1 MIHTDRLTRLFL
13 ALASI
18 DNPSRQEAAV
28 STYIKNQLDELGIRW
43 REDGTGELIHGNAGN
58 LYGYLPGA
66 LDLPPILLSAHM
78 DSVDPAVGKHP
89 TLHPDGT
96 ITSDGTT
103 VLGADDLSGVA
114 AILEAVRSVEESGA
128 AHRPIELLFD
138 VAEEPYCAGI
148 QHFDFPSLQSKEAY
162 ILDLTG
168 PVGSAAYQAPSILAF
183 RAEFTGRAAHAA
195 FSPELG
201 IHAIQAAAQAIVSI
215 PCGRV
220 GDTTVNVG
228 TISGGSANNVVPER
242 CCVTGEV
249 RSFDDGSAR
258 ARLAEIEAT
267 VKQAAQAV
275 GAEVV
280 FSTETLCRAYR
291 VEPDH
296 PVAERFKKICADLGL
311 SSELTVTYGGSDN
324 NHFFH
329 HGISGLVVA
338 SGMTCCHAC
347 QEYAS
352 VSELERAARLVEGL
366 ILSGE

>member
-43 REDGTGELIHGNAGN
+43 RRRRHRRTHPRQRRKSLW
-58 LYGYLPGA
+58 LPPWPA
-66 LDLPPILLSAHM
+66 WTLPPILLSAHM

-183 RAEFTGRAAHAA
+183 R
-195 FSPELG
+195 S
-201 IHAIQAAAQAIVSI
+201 
-215 PCGRV
+215 RV
-220 GDTTVNVG
+220 HRSSRSRCLLSGAG
-228 TISGGSANNVVPER
+228 HPRHPGGSPGDRVHPLRTGGGHHRER
-242 CCVTGEV
+242 GHHL
-249 RSFDDGSAR
+249 RRQRRQRGAG
-258 ARLAEIEAT
+258 
-267 VKQAAQAV
+267 AV
-275 GAEVV
+275 
-280 FSTETLCRAYR
+280 LRHR
-291 VEPDH
+291 
-296 PVAERFKKICADLGL
+296 
-311 SSELTVTYGGSDN
+311 
-324 NHFFH
+324 
-329 HGISGLVVA
+329 
-338 SGMTCCHAC
+338 
-347 QEYAS
+347 
-352 VSELERAARLVEGL
+352 
-366 ILSGE
+366 

>member
-13 ALASI
+13 ALVSI

-28 STYIKNQLDELGIRW
+28 STYIKTQLDELGIQW
-43 REDGTGELIHGNAGN
+43 REDGTGAIIHGNAGN
-58 LYGYLPGA
+58 LYGYLPGQ

-89 TLHPDGT
+89 ILHPDGT

-114 AILEAVRSVEESGA
+114 AILEAVRSVQESGA

-183 RAEFTGRAAHAA
+183 KAEFTGRAAHAA

-228 TISGGSANNVVPER
+228 TITGGSADNVVPEQ

-267 VKQAAQAV
+267 VKAAAQAV
-275 GAEVV
+275 GAEVA
-280 FSTETLCRAYR
+280 FSTETLCLAYR

-296 PVAERFKKICADLGL
+296 PVAERFKRVCADLNL
-311 SSELTVTYGGSDN
+311 SGELTVTYGGSDN

-338 SGMTCCHAC
+338 SGMNSCHAC
-347 QEYAS
+347 QEYSS
-352 VSELERAARLVEGL
+352 VPELERAARLVEGL
-366 ILSGE
+366 ILSKE

>member
-1 MIHTDRLTRLFL
+1 MIRTNRLTRLFL
-13 ALASI
+13 DLAAH
-18 DNPSRQEAAV
+18 DNPSRQEAEV
-28 STYIKNQLDELGIRW
+28 STHIKMVLDELGIQW
-43 REDGTGELIHGNAGN
+43 QEDDTGAKIGGNAGN
-58 LYGYLPGA
+58 LYAYLPGQ

-78 DSVDPAVGKHP
+78 DSVDPAVGKRIV
-89 TLHPDGT
+89 THPDGT

-114 AILEAVRSVEESGA
+114 AILEAVRSVLESGV

-148 QHFDFPSLQSKEAY
+148 QRFDFPSLRAKEAY

-183 RAEFTGRAAHAA
+183 RAVFTGRAAHAA

-201 IHAIQAAAQAIVSI
+201 IHAIQAAAQAITAI

-228 TISGGSANNVVPER
+228 TITGGSADNVVPER

-267 VKQAAQAV
+267 VQRAAQAV
-275 GAEVV
+275 GAAVE

-291 VEPDH
+291 VEPEH
-296 PVAERFKKICADLGL
+296 PVAERFQKVCSGLGL
-311 SSELTVTYGGSDN
+311 SGELTVTYGGSDN

-329 HGISGLVVA
+329 HGIHGLVVA
-338 SGMTCCHAC
+338 SGMNDCHSVH
-347 QEYAS
+347 EYTS
-352 VSELERAARLVEGL
+352 QPELERAAQLVEGL
-366 ILSGE
+366 ILSKE